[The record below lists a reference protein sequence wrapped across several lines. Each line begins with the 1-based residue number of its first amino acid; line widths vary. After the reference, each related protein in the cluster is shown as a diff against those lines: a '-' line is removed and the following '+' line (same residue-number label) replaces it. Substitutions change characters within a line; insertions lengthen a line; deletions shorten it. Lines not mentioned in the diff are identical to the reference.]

1 MTSSMLPEPESKWPR
16 TLRALAFWIV
26 MVVGSIALVQY
37 ASNRRQEAVDISY
50 NQFVEQLD
58 HGNIAV
64 AEIIVGGRVTG
75 YFKSPVA
82 VRGRAMDH
90 FTMVLP
96 FTSSEPWV
104 ASLIAKGVDLRGREE
119 KESFGVFLFSFL
131 PYLLIFGLLV
141 VMLRRQRK
149 ARSGAEIRSS
159 APRTCH
165 SSTTKAGVCDTR
177 QDAVE
182 CP

>member
-1 MTSSMLPEPESKWPR
+1 MTSGMLPEPEFNWGRLVRRLSFW
-16 TLRALAFWIV
+16 ALLI
-26 MVVGSIALVQY
+26 VGSIALAQF
-37 ASNRRQEAVDISY
+37 SSIRRPEAVDISY

-149 ARSGAEIRSS
+149 A
-159 APRTCH
+159 
-165 SSTTKAGVCDTR
+165 
-177 QDAVE
+177 
-182 CP
+182 